1 MIAFI
6 DTSAYTVVFPKFAI
20 IVLSIWLAIV
30 IGIHIFVFANIKKQ
44 HTHRPSA
51 H

>member
-1 MIAFI
+1 MVAFI

-30 IGIHIFVFANIKKQ
+30 IGVHIYVFVSFKRKHNQ
-44 HTHRPSA
+44 PT
-51 H
+51 